1 MNEGLPVLII
11 DDEESMRD
19 SISQVLAGEGYAPN
33 GAATARAGL
42 ALFNRENFELV
53 FLDLRLPDGD
63 GLKVLRQIKEANP
76 ETPVIVITAYGSIDV
91 AVEAIKLGAF
101 EFLAK
106 PFTPEELR
114 VVTKKA
120 LKSRSLVL
128 ENILLRRELK
138 AHRQFDKIVGSSPS
152 IRQVLHLIA
161 QAGPSDSPVLLTGE
175 SGTGKELVA
184 REIHRLSARHH
195 GPFVP
200 VDCGGLGAPLL
211 EDDLFG
217 HIKGAFPGAQEA
229 KIGRFELANGGTVFF
244 DSVEQVGLPLQ
255 PKILRVVQDR
265 EVTRI
270 GHSRSIKVNVRTIAS
285 TSVNLAQAVSQG
297 AFRTDLFY
305 RLSVVPIHLP
315 PLRERKDDIPALV
328 DHFLE
333 KYGRRA
339 SKPVPEISRRALLAL
354 QEYDWP
360 GNIRELENTMERALA
375 LCGGREIDVSHVIS
389 HDLGP
394 GVPPPNWAGRASA
407 TLADM
412 EKGYIETVLREQ
424 NGNKGRTAAI
434 LGIDRKTLWAK
445 LKKYNLEGRIRS

>member
-11 DDEESMRD
+11 DDEEAMRD
-19 SISQVLAGEGYAPN
+19 SASQVLAGEGYAPS

-63 GLKVLRQIKEANP
+63 GLKVLRKIKEASP
-76 ETPVIVITAYGSIDV
+76 ETPVIVITAFGSIDV
-91 AVEAIKLGAF
+91 AVEAIKNGAF
-101 EFLAK
+101 EFLTK

-114 VVTKKA
+114 VVTKRA

-138 AHRQFDKIVGSSPS
+138 AYRQFDKIVGSSPS
-152 IRQVLHLIA
+152 IRQVLHLIS
-161 QAGPSDSPVLLTGE
+161 QAGPTDSPVLLTGE
-175 SGTGKELVA
+175 GGTGKELVA
-184 REIHRLSARHH
+184 REIHRLSSRHY

-200 VDCGGLGAPLL
+200 VDCGGLATPLL

-217 HIKGAFPGAQEA
+217 HIKGSFPGAQEA
-229 KIGRFELANGGTVFF
+229 KIGRFELANGGTIFF
-244 DSVEQVGLPLQ
+244 DSVEHVGLPLQ
-255 PKILRVVQDR
+255 PKILRAVQNR

-270 GHSRSIKVNVRTIAS
+270 GHSRSIKVDVRTIAS
-285 TSVNLAQAVSQG
+285 TGINLAQAVGQG
-297 AFRTDLFY
+297 AFRMDLFY

-315 PLRERKDDIPALV
+315 SLRERKEDIPALV
-328 DHFLE
+328 EHFLE

-339 SKPVPEISRRALLAL
+339 GKPIPEISRRALLAL

-360 GNIRELENTMERALA
+360 GNVRELENTIERALA
-375 LCGGREIDVSHVIS
+375 LCGGGEIDIPHVIS
-389 HDLGP
+389 HDLSR
-394 GVPPPNWAGRASA
+394 GVPPQIWAGGASA
-407 TLADM
+407 TLADV
-412 EKGYIETVLREQ
+412 EKEYIKTVLQEQ
-424 NGNKGRTAAI
+424 SGNKGRTAAI

-445 LKKYNLEGRIRS
+445 LKKFDLEGRIRS